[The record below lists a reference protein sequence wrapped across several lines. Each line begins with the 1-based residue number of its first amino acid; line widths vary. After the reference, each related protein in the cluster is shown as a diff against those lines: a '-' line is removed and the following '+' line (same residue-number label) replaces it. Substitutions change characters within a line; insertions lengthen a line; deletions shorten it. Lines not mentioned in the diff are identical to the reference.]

1 MMTNNLRR
9 LGILVV
15 LAVVLFL
22 GAVLVAFY
30 HTAVGVTRDVE
41 TGGRPLYAPDLAV
54 VPEIVAED
62 AVELAMELFGDY
74 RANSQDFANQLMA
87 MYAEARDQDFV
98 VIFNPGGWGWKFLDT
113 SPGWCTIFDGIEYE
127 LASMGYT
134 SLMLDY
140 QRTESNLHGMVD
152 EFVELLVVYPSKAE
166 NLAYRVEFLTS
177 HIPDL
182 KVIIT
187 GESNGTVIADTAM
200 NILQDNPQV
209 YSVQTGSPFWYR
221 SATLDRTLLL
231 NGNGVTPDSFSR
243 GDVSTILWTSLK
255 ALVGQYP
262 SEEEVPGKIL
272 AVLRAPGHDYRWQY
286 PVVYSE
292 IRGFLTHNFDFKP

>member
-1 MMTNNLRR
+1 
-9 LGILVV
+9 
-15 LAVVLFL
+15 
-22 GAVLVAFY
+22 
-30 HTAVGVTRDVE
+30 
-41 TGGRPLYAPDLAV
+41 
-54 VPEIVAED
+54 
-62 AVELAMELFGDY
+62 
-74 RANSQDFANQLMA
+74 
-87 MYAEARDQDFV
+87 
-98 VIFNPGGWGWKFLDT
+98 
-113 SPGWCTIFDGIEYE
+113 
-127 LASMGYT
+127 
-134 SLMLDY
+134 
-140 QRTESNLHGMVD
+140 MVD